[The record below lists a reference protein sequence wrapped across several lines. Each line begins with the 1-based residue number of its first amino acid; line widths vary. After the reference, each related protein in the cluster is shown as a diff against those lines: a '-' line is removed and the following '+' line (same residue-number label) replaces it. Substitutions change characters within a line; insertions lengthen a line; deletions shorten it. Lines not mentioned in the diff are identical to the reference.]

1 MALLK
6 GTNCYVTLSEADS
19 YFEDRLDV
27 AAWEDADCELK
38 EQALTT
44 ATAILDDMAWAGQV
58 KDIDQSLAFPRAGSF
73 MDTSRGLRVSFS
85 TYTFVTT
92 DEEESS
98 LKRDMRLLRKATY
111 ELAYH
116 LVNNGG
122 LMDRTGS
129 VENIKVGSIE
139 ITEVQDASVFP
150 SIVRKI
156 VAPMLRNN
164 TRYWRGW

>member
-1 MALLK
+1 MALVK
-6 GTNCYVTLSEADS
+6 GTNSYVTLNEADS
-19 YFEDRLDV
+19 YFETRLDV
-27 AAWEDADCELK
+27 SAWNDADDDLK
-38 EQALTT
+38 EQALVT
-44 ATAILDDMAWAGQV
+44 ATSILDDMSWAGQV
-58 KDIDQSLAFPRAGSF
+58 TSLDQSLAFPRNGSF
-73 MDTSRGLRVSFS
+73 MDSSRGLRAPFS

-92 DEEESS
+92 DESESS
-98 LKRDMRLLRKATY
+98 LKRDLRLLRRAAY

-150 SIVRKI
+150 TIVRKI
-156 VAPMLRNN
+156 VAPMLKNN
-164 TRYWRGW
+164 TRYFRGW

>member
-1 MALLK
+1 MALIK
-6 GTNCYVTLSEADS
+6 GTNSYVTLDEADS
-19 YFEDRLDV
+19 YFDTRLDV
-27 AAWEDADCELK
+27 AAWNDADCELK
-38 EQALTT
+38 EQALVT
-44 ATAILDDMAWAGQV
+44 ATSILDDMSWAGQV
-58 KDIDQSLAFPRAGSF
+58 QDQDQSLAFPRAGSF
-73 MDTSRGLRVSFS
+73 MDTSRGLRVAFS
-85 TYTFVTT
+85 TFTFVTT
-92 DEEESS
+92 NEEEGS
-98 LKRDMRLLRKATY
+98 LKRDMRLVRKATY

-156 VAPMLRNN
+156 VQPMLRNN